1 MDALVHMGLLGAA
14 GLACGWLLWTRRRG
28 AFLALFALLA
38 VVGTFPLAFHMDRI
52 PANTGATNDAYLFMW
67 NLWWVKTAL
76 LRLSNPFYCDLLYFP
91 FGTTLVFHGL
101 SLTQG
106 IASLPLQLLE
116 GGLEGVVLAYDAV
129 VLGSFWI
136 AGYAAYRLAWHVV
149 GDRAAAVVCG
159 IGFAFS
165 NYHFAGTVRLHALAV
180 EWIPIY
186 LLALLGLLE
195 RGRVRDGLG
204 LGLAAVAAFYASK
217 EYAYFLALASVLF
230 AGFHLLG
237 HGRPPGRRLAPLP
250 PVRTLLA
257 AALPLLLLTWPFW
270 TALLDEIRLTHTAMG
285 DQARNLS
292 ADLLDYA
299 LPNARHP
306 WYGEAVARVRDSLH
320 RESTPVAMGQSL
332 GIGLLAV
339 AGAVRAARRR
349 SLALAP
355 WAVTAVVFGA
365 ITLGPELR
373 VGGWETGLPGGH
385 ALLSWLP
392 GLEQSRVPV
401 RAVPLVHLSLGVL
414 AAYGLQAWRARL
426 APRPAWALGVG
437 AAALVFFE
445 TLQAPL
451 QLDPVHVPRAY
462 AQVDPRAGSGA
473 LLDWPPGRGP
483 SIEVE
488 GLHQIVHGRPLVQ
501 DLPLFLP
508 RAALETRR
516 RARGPAMQQLVAV
529 LLSPGVRAPA
539 GSPAAARRSRELRQ
553 LLQALGIRHV
563 VLRRRDMAPPAY
575 RRARDRLLSLDPS
588 ATYEDAEAFLASFRG
603 ESADGPGRGSR
614 AG

>member
-1 MDALVHMGLLGAA
+1 MDALPHMGLLGAA

-38 VVGTFPLAFHMDRI
+38 VAGTFPLAFHLDRI
-52 PANTGATNDAYLFMW
+52 PANTGASNDAYLFMW
-67 NLWWVKTAL
+67 NLWWVKTSL

-91 FGTTLVFHGL
+91 SGTTLVFHGL
-101 SLTQG
+101 SLTQA
-106 IASLPLQLLE
+106 IVSLPLQLLR

-136 AGYAAYRLAWHVV
+136 AGYAAYRMAWHVV

-159 IGFAFS
+159 IGFGFS

-204 LGLAAVAAFYASK
+204 LGLAAVAVFYASK

-237 HGRPPGRRLAPLP
+237 PGRPPGRRLAPLP
-250 PVRTLLA
+250 PARTLLA
-257 AALPLLLLTWPFW
+257 AALPLLLTWPFW
-270 TALLDEIRLTHTAMG
+270 TAFLDELRLTHAAIG

-306 WYGEAVARVRDSLH
+306 WYGEAVARLRDALH
-320 RESTPVAMGQSL
+320 RGSTPVAMGQSL
-332 GIGLLAV
+332 GVGLLAL
-339 AGAVRAARRR
+339 AGVVRAVRRR
-349 SLALAP
+349 SPALAP
-355 WAVTAVVFGA
+355 WVVTVLVFGA

-373 VGGWETGLPGGH
+373 VGGRETGLPGGH
-385 ALLSWLP
+385 ALLRWLP

-401 RAVPLVHLSLGVL
+401 RAVPLVHLALGVL

-426 APRPAWALGVG
+426 APRPARALALGVG

-445 TLQAPL
+445 TLQVPL
-451 QLDPVHVPRAY
+451 RLDPVHVPRAY
-462 AQVDPRAGSGA
+462 AEVDPGAGSGA

-483 SIEVE
+483 SVEVE

-516 RARGPAMQQLVAV
+516 RARGPAMQRLAGV

-539 GSPAAARRSRELRQ
+539 GSPAAARESRALRD
-553 LLQALGIRHV
+553 LLQTLGIRHV

-575 RRARDRLLSLDPS
+575 RPARDRLLSLDPR

-603 ESADGPGRGSR
+603 DVR
-614 AG
+614 AGAGG